1 MKTLEKLDELFKS
14 DILKQNKNIYVD
26 KITGLLNMVA
36 FQTVITELALSSIN
50 DYINNCSPCSIIICD
65 LNYLK
70 NINDQFGHIEG
81 NKALKQ
87 ISKILLSCVKNDKIL
102 NKFDLKVQN
111 NKLVFR
117 VGGDEFLI
125 ILRNTNKKEAE
136 IIKKN
141 IKIKT
146 NAYKN
151 RKFFLSVATGIS
163 SIEDIKIKNINKNN
177 IKKLIFKMLEIA
189 DEKMFEDKLSIK
201 LNLSKNK
208 KDKLIMSYLLKIY
221 DLLQLDI
228 NKKSDIEILKLKINE
243 IINKTVTK

>member
-146 NAYKN
+146 NVYKN
-151 RKFFLSVATGIS
+151 RKFFLSVATGIA
-163 SIEDIKIKNINKNN
+163 SIEDIKIKNINKKN

-189 DEKMFEDKLSIK
+189 DKEMFEDKLNIK

>member
-1 MKTLEKLDELFKS
+1 MQTLEKLDELFKS
-14 DILKQNKNIYVD
+14 GLLKQNKNIYVD

-50 DYINNCSPCSIIICD
+50 DYINNCSPCSIIVCD

-70 NINDQFGHIEG
+70 NINDQFGHLEG

-141 IKIKT
+141 IKIKANT
-146 NAYKN
+146 YKN

-163 SIEDIKIKNINKNN
+163 SIEDIKIKNINKKN
-177 IKKLIFKMLEIA
+177 IKKLIFKILEIA
-189 DEKMFEDKLSIK
+189 DKEMFEDKLNIK